1 MRPMGA
7 LQLLSDAPTG
17 GILVLTNE
25 GVKQIINNEVREFY
39 IPALR
44 RAFHLNCVL
53 SDRDGALWFGTA
65 DGGLIHVHDGRADVF
80 GIADGLSGEHV
91 DSLFEDREGSVW
103 AAGLDGLDG
112 FHALPATTYSAKQG
126 VSGGGGAILADEDGG
141 VWFSGL
147 TGLYRWR
154 DGHITV
160 HRVRPEPRR
169 VSPPSSGGV
178 DELAL
183 AELPETPVGSLFQD
197 RLGRIWLGAQK
208 SLGYVEN
215 KRFVTVV
222 GVPGGYIDS
231 LTEDKEGNLWIAH
244 REAGLLRLSA
254 HLKMQQFPWTM
265 ISGSDAARAWRL
277 ATDPVGGGLWIG
289 SAAGG
294 IVYFMGGQVKASFGV
309 GDGLGKGSV
318 NDLRAATDGTV
329 WAATDGGLSRLKAG
343 RIATLD
349 SRSGLPCDA
358 VDSSIDDG
366 TGSTWL
372 YTHCGLVRIASRD
385 LDAQAAALELRK
397 VPEGKVRMTVLD
409 DSDGIPSFGLASSY
423 SPHLVKSKDGKL
435 WLTTRDGVAVVDP
448 QHLHFNEVRPP
459 VHVEQVI
466 ADGHTYDASS
476 RLKLPPLPRDL
487 EIKYTAL
494 SLAAPGRV
502 QFRYKLE
509 GRDRDWRNAG
519 NGRGASYSDLAPGN
533 YRFHVIAS
541 NNSGVWNE
549 QGDTLDFSIAPAYW
563 QTIWFKTLC
572 VLAFLGLLWVLYQ
585 LRLRQV
591 TRQFELGLEA
601 RVAERTR
608 IARELHDTL
617 LQGFHGVLLRF
628 QTAARLLPTRPA
640 EARQVLET
648 TLDQA
653 EQALAD
659 GRNAVQGLRSSVVE
673 APELADAIKTLGE
686 ELAADPA
693 RDRFIPLS
701 LRVEGTP
708 RKLRAIVRDEI
719 YRIASE
725 ALRNAFRHS
734 GATRIEVELQYDE
747 RHFELRVRDD
757 GKGID
762 AKFLSEEG
770 RGKHFGLS
778 GMRERAEMIGGKLA
792 LWTSPN
798 SGTELELKIPALRAY
813 RASPRRRSWLL
824 ERFSTVGGEREP

>member
-1 MRPMGA
+1 MYRGRTDPPFKGA
-7 LQLLSDAPTG
+7 SPLS
-17 GILVLTNE
+17 
-25 GVKQIINNEVREFY
+25 
-39 IPALR
+39 
-44 RAFHLNCVL
+44 
-53 SDRDGALWFGTA
+53 SGA
-65 DGGLIHVHDGRADVF
+65 
-80 GIADGLSGEHV
+80 
-91 DSLFEDREGSVW
+91 
-103 AAGLDGLDG
+103 
-112 FHALPATTYSAKQG
+112 
-126 VSGGGGAILADEDGG
+126 ADE
-141 VWFSGL
+141 SL
-147 TGLYRWR
+147 
-154 DGHITV
+154 
-160 HRVRPEPRR
+160 
-169 VSPPSSGGV
+169 
-178 DELAL
+178 L
-183 AELPETPVGSLFQD
+183 AELPETLFGSLFQD
-197 RLGRIWLGAQK
+197 HLGRIWLGAQK

-222 GVPGGYIDS
+222 GVPAGYIDS

-244 REAGLLRLSA
+244 REAGLLRLSSD
-254 HLKMQQFPWTM
+254 LKVRQFPWTK
-265 ISGSDAARAWRL
+265 ITGTDAASAWRL

-294 IVYFMGGQVKASFGV
+294 IVYFIDGQVKASFGV

-343 RIATLD
+343 RIATVD

-409 DSDGIPSFGLASSY
+409 DSDGISSFGLAPSF
-423 SPHLVKSKDGKL
+423 SPHLVKSKDGTL

-448 QHLHFNEVRPP
+448 HHLHFNEVRPP
-459 VHVEQVI
+459 VHVEQLI
-466 ADGHTYDASS
+466 ADGHTYEVSS
-476 RLKLPPLPRDL
+476 RLKLPPRPRDV

-494 SLAAPGRV
+494 SLAAPEKV

-509 GRDRDWRNAG
+509 GRDRDWRDAG
-519 NGRGASYSDLAPGN
+519 NGRGAIYSDLPPGN
-533 YRFHVIAS
+533 YRFRVIAS
-541 NNSGVWNE
+541 NNNGVWNQ
-549 QGDTLDFSIAPAYW
+549 QGAALDFSIAPAYW
-563 QTIWFKTLC
+563 QTIWFRTLC
-572 VLAFLGLLWVLYQ
+572 VLAFLGLLWMLYQ

-628 QTAARLLPTRPA
+628 QTVARLLPTRPA

-708 RKLRAIVRDEI
+708 RKLRTIVRDEI
-719 YRIASE
+719 YRIAGE

-734 GATRIEVELQYDE
+734 GASRIEVEIQYDE

-762 AKFLSEEG
+762 SKFLSEEG

-778 GMRERAEMIGGKLA
+778 GMRERAEMIGGTLA

-824 ERFSTVGGEREP
+824 ERFSTVGGEREL